1 MTWEVIPTERKFNMA
16 AEKYTLTH
24 EGLEKLQNEYQ
35 ELKTVKR
42 KEVADKIKEAREQGD
57 LSENAEYDAAKDEQA
72 KIEYRISELE
82 QILSNYEVHEDKG
95 GNTIDI
101 GWDVTLLDVE
111 FDEELNYKIVGSV
124 EADILANK
132 ISADSPVG
140 KAIIGKKKGQDVQV
154 TLPNGE
160 NIVYKIVKATKSK
173 EK

>member
-1 MTWEVIPTERKFNMA
+1 MA
-16 AEKYTLTH
+16 AAKYTLTQ
-24 EGLEKLQNEYQ
+24 EGLDSLQNEYQ

-72 KIEYRISELE
+72 KIEFRISELE
-82 QILSNYEVHEDKG
+82 LILSNYELHEDKG

-111 FDEELNYKIVGSV
+111 FNEEFEYKIVGSV

-140 KAIIGKKKGQDVQV
+140 KAIIGKKKGQEVSV
-154 TLPNGE
+154 ALPNGE
-160 NIVYKIVKATKSK
+160 IIVYKIVKAVKAK
-173 EK
+173 